1 MPPVSAIIADDEK
14 ALRDYLRRQLET
26 VWPELEILAE
36 AENGEQ
42 ALELITTEN
51 PDIAFLDIRMPGL
64 TGIDV
69 AAKATGS
76 CRIVFVT
83 AYDQYAVDAFEKAA
97 VDYLLKP
104 VSSARLNITVKRLKA
119 SLKIGAPISHDLTEL
134 LENLLQSGRGTRGTE
149 HLNWIRA
156 QYQDGVRLIPINDV
170 CYFKASDKYT
180 VVRTRD
186 HEALIRKPIKALA
199 KELDPKTFW
208 QVHRS
213 TIVNVK
219 CIDKVSRALTGRLVL
234 KLKQPPET
242 LMVSRT
248 YAHLFKQT

>member
-1 MPPVSAIIADDEK
+1 M
-14 ALRDYLRRQLET
+14 RDYLRRQLAT
-26 VWPELEILAE
+26 VWPELDICAE
-36 AENGEQ
+36 VENGQQ
-42 ALELITTEN
+42 ALELITTDT
-51 PDIAFLDIRMPGL
+51 PDITFLDIRMPGL

-69 AAKATGS
+69 AAKVTGS

-83 AYDQYAVDAFEKAA
+83 AYDQYAVNAFEKAA

-104 VSSARLNITVKRLKA
+104 VTLARIEKTVKRLKA
-119 SLKIGAPISHDLTEL
+119 ALQVEAPTPYDLIGGLAEL
-134 LENLLQSGRGTRGTE
+134 LEKIAQSARNSQRTE
-149 HLNWIRA
+149 YLNWIRA
-156 QYQDGVRLIPINDV
+156 QYRDGVHLIPINDV

-186 HEALIRKPIKALA
+186 REALIRKPIRALA

-208 QVHRS
+208 QIHRS
-213 TIVNVK
+213 TIVNVN